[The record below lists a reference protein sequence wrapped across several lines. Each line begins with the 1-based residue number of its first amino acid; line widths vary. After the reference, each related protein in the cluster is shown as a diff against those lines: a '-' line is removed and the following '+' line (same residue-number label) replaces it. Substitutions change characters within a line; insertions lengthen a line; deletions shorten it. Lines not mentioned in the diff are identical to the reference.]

1 MPCDVVPGEAVPT
14 PLRVVKALHCRDGG
28 ETPNQST
35 AARIWKLEDQR
46 VNSGL
51 HCYTPNFGLR
61 PHLKR

>member
-35 AARIWKLEDQR
+35 AARIWKLEEGKQR
-46 VNSGL
+46 TALL
-51 HCYTPNFGLR
+51 HP
-61 PHLKR
+61 